1 MRVLLPV
8 AASDPHCPCILH
20 DVYSIKD
27 PVRWST
33 FRRAWESTVSVHG
46 DQRRKVAELDP
57 AAEVLLISM
66 GGTIAMR
73 GRRVVPELDG
83 EALLESIPRRAS
95 LGPVRAVPFRKVP
108 GAQLGI
114 ADVIELAAEIRGA
127 FEHGTRGVVV
137 SQGTDTLEETAFALD
152 LLLDGRRPVVITGA
166 MRHPAEAGAD
176 GPANL
181 ADAVTVA
188 AAPEVSGGL
197 GVLVVLG
204 GEIHSA
210 QFVRKTHTVSPAAF
224 GSLTG
229 PLGWVTERRPVI
241 LTRPVR
247 RLSLPLAEARKAAPV
262 ALLTVG
268 IGDDGRLARA
278 ARDLGYEGLV
288 IAALG
293 AGHVPAELVGA
304 LGELASARPVV
315 LCSRTGRGPVLQHT
329 YGFAGSEYDLL
340 SRGLI
345 SGGYLD
351 GAKARVA
358 LSLLLGSGADRA
370 AIRQF
375 FENLS
380 DNTPAFE

>member
-1 MRVLLPV
+1 V
-8 AASDPHCPCILH
+8 
-20 DVYSIKD
+20 
-27 PVRWST
+27 T
-33 FRRAWESTVSVHG
+33 VHG
-46 DQRRKVAELDP
+46 DQRRKVAALDQ
-57 AAEVLLISM
+57 AAEVLLISL

-73 GRRVVPELDG
+73 GEHAVVPDLDG
-83 EALLESIPRRAS
+83 EDLLRSVPGLTS
-95 LGPVRAVPFRKVP
+95 LGPVRAVPFRNVP

-114 ADVIELAAEIRGA
+114 DDVIELAAEIHAA
-127 FEHGTRGVVV
+127 FQSGIRGVVV

-152 LLLDGRRPVVITGA
+152 LLLDEQRPVVITGA

-181 ADAVTVA
+181 ADALTVA
-188 AAPEVSGGL
+188 IAGEVSGGL

-224 GSLTG
+224 VSVTG

-247 RLSLPLAEARKAAPV
+247 RFTLSPVTAPKVASV

-268 IGDDGRLARA
+268 IGDDDRLVTA
-278 ARDLGYEGLV
+278 ARDLGFDGLV

-293 AGHVPAELVGA
+293 AGHVPADLVDA
-304 LGELASARPVV
+304 LSELASARPVV
-315 LCSRTGRGPVLQHT
+315 LCSRTGRGPVLERT
-329 YGFAGSEYDLL
+329 YGFPGSEQDLL
-340 SRGLI
+340 GRGLI
-345 SGGYLD
+345 SAGYLD

-358 LSLLLGSGADRA
+358 LSLLLGSGADQV

-375 FENLS
+375 FESLS
-380 DNTPAFE
+380 DYSQVFE